1 LPSNGYPWPV
11 AGLGHRKPGTG
22 KWQLDLYIMSLLS
35 ILGIGN
41 GKIKEALKRG
51 TVIDVRTASD
61 FDQGKVRTSIN
72 IPTDRISINLQRIRQ
87 MRKPI
92 VICSNSDSES
102 EKVIGFLKASGLKEI
117 YNGGPWTRVLK
128 IARSI

>member
-1 LPSNGYPWPV
+1 
-11 AGLGHRKPGTG
+11 
-22 KWQLDLYIMSLLS
+22 MSLLS